1 MPRRPRAA
9 ARDRLLR
16 PLPKPLPRGGGRL
29 IQTLLAAFAALLLG
43 WAWASWLGAW
53 RWRRGSAR
61 VEARLTAAAPAAQP
75 PPFQEAELAGLPEP
89 VARYLGRVLADGE
102 PVPRLVQVAWHG
114 AFNMGGPG
122 KDGWKHFTAR
132 QLFVPGAPGFVWD
145 ARIAMA
151 RGVPV
156 RVRDAFADGTGS
168 MHGAVLGL
176 VTVVRSEGSPE
187 LATAALQRYLG
198 EAVWFPFA
206 LLPRHGVEWTAIDGS
221 SARATLRAGE
231 TAVSLEFRFDADG
244 LVASVFTPARAYDD
258 GKNPPRQIPWQ
269 AR

>member
-1 MPRRPRAA
+1 MAA
-9 ARDRLLR
+9 
-16 PLPKPLPRGGGRL
+16 
-29 IQTLLAAFAALLLG
+29 
-43 WAWASWLGAW
+43 S
-53 RWRRGSAR
+53 
-61 VEARLTAAAPAAQP
+61 APAGDP
-75 PPFQEAELAGLPEP
+75 PPFRQAELDGLPDP
-89 VARYLGRVLADGE
+89 VARFLGRVLADGQPIPAE
-102 PVPRLVQVAWHG
+102 LKIAWHG
-114 AFNMGGPG
+114 VFNMGGPG

-156 RVRDAFADGTGS
+156 RVRDGFVGGRGT

-206 LLPRHGVEWTAIDGS
+206 LLPRHGVRWSAIDEG
-221 SARATLRAGE
+221 SARATLCVGE
-231 TAVSLEFRFDADG
+231 ISVSLEFRFGDDG
-244 LVASVFTPARAYDD
+244 LVASVYAPARIFDD
-258 GKNPPRQIPWQ
+258 GRNPPRPLPWQ
-269 AR
+269 ARNLVWGEVDGRLVPRDAVVEWLLPEGPWAYWRGGPLRIATDAAGELPG

>member
-1 MPRRPRAA
+1 M
-9 ARDRLLR
+9 
-16 PLPKPLPRGGGRL
+16 
-29 IQTLLAAFAALLLG
+29 
-43 WAWASWLGAW
+43 
-53 RWRRGSAR
+53 
-61 VEARLTAAAPAAQP
+61 
-75 PPFQEAELAGLPEP
+75 
-89 VARYLGRVLADGE
+89 
-102 PVPRLVQVAWHG
+102 PRLVQVAWHG

-269 AR
+269 ARNLVWGEVDGRLVPRDAVVEWLLPAGPWAYWRGGPLRIEA